1 MKKGTLTRE
10 RIVDAAFSLA
20 SSVGLEG
27 LSIGN
32 LAAKLGLSKSG
43 LFAHFGSKDELELEV
58 LRSARRRFEDTVI
71 RPALSAPRGE
81 PRLRALL
88 DHWLKWIENPSMPG
102 GCIFVEAAAE
112 LDARPGP
119 QREFLVSSQKE
130 WLAALTRA
138 AVLAIEAGHFREDT
152 DAQQFAY
159 ELNSLMLGYHHAKR
173 LLGDTNADSRL
184 RRGFDRLLDSV
195 RA

>member
-1 MKKGTLTRE
+1 MKKGTVTRE

-43 LFAHFGSKDELELEV
+43 RFAHFGSKDELELEV

-88 DHWLKWIENPSMPG
+88 DHWLEWVENPSMPG

-112 LDARPGP
+112 LDARPG
-119 QREFLVSSQKE
+119 
-130 WLAALTRA
+130 
-138 AVLAIEAGHFREDT
+138 
-152 DAQQFAY
+152 
-159 ELNSLMLGYHHAKR
+159 
-173 LLGDTNADSRL
+173 
-184 RRGFDRLLDSV
+184 
-195 RA
+195 